1 MLSEADIKMRG
12 PDTICKQKGIVL
24 MHIPLEATAKEKRME
39 RRGSHDIV
47 VADQQRA
54 TVSPAISLTL
64 HDGPPTEYV

>member
-1 MLSEADIKMRG
+1 
-12 PDTICKQKGIVL
+12 VL